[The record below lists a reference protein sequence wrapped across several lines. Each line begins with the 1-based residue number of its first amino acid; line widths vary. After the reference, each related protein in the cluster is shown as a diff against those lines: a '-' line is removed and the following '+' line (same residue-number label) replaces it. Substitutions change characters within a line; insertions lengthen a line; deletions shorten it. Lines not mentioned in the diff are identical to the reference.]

1 MTEHV
6 ANPIIS
12 LKDLDF
18 RVIEALTK
26 ASSPPFLGL
35 LEFSDEDRAKARE
48 SICNIGDGSEQEIER
63 VLRQY
68 QNFATWYICDTVRRF
83 YGMTGTHL
91 VWPYIAEAL
100 GIRSELSHQFRSALH
115 QIVSQRCERLGLPVP
130 LEGMVD
136 LFRLHAGVSDAQLPQ
151 LIRAFLLQ
159 ERHFGPPNLDDG
171 NALNEWED
179 YSLDFLHPGL
189 KVPRIPILWD
199 ASAWHALVYA
209 ECRLDEGN
217 ENKTVYH
224 TKFAKIIKEVQDER
238 ATSPA
243 RVETKARP
251 RLVLDSLELSIRLPD
266 GASRQFVQFDD
277 DPPLRMR
284 PSSVI
289 PLPYYPLPSRV
300 SFGEGVPKIDILP
313 NPGDIFVGDADL
325 EGDIIQVRQ
334 RATLRMTNIII
345 FARKPI
351 EGKNGADV
359 TSYEVAE
366 GLFTTSLALPQIGTL
381 ELLVGETPVYL
392 TRELYRRVS
401 LKGGIIGRSPSGPL
415 YSPEATVLIRTGIA
429 TETQREISVNLGADN
444 EKKISFQTDISGE
457 KEIPL
462 NDILPVFGD
471 LHGPP
476 GPVALRVELLRP
488 KEDENE
494 QAIGTGIRMRA
505 DIWPEFLERKGFNLR
520 CSLRPS
526 NWAKNESR
534 NIFVDQADILCI
546 DSEATS
552 EAEIAFEIESKLRRY
567 RLPPNDLN
575 IVHISPDG
583 TTRPFPTGFPLILT
597 SVTRGGALRF
607 YSDDSEAALEIPNHS
622 QYRPFRGGRASTV
635 ALRGLKPG
643 WIQLHR
649 QDGSTIPLAE
659 IREEFAYSSV
669 SISRQ
674 SGNVQISLNLDG
686 KIDALRVEV
695 EGETGE
701 GEIGDIHFGAEQFL
715 DRPPEW
721 VSATLQPTGHLEIVI
736 DGYKL
741 SPRIGLGRLYVKDQA
756 GWHPIV
762 SAQGDLLTFVSA
774 HSDIEPE
781 SDLTEKRCKRVLGW
795 LDIRHAS
802 ESRKEG
808 GVDAILTK
816 RKSSLVKHL
825 DTIPGGKSKLLDMS
839 LNDDWFVAGSTW
851 MPSMQT
857 LLDCPDIFETS
868 IANFHNV
875 GGAFECLS
883 QLENHPLRELDF
895 IDLVAFAGFSNA
907 AIAEKTDEKLQGFD
921 AKKLMQIVLS
931 QENRAELRWSGSP
944 VLGPTHWRAA
954 HMLLQD
960 RIEETRFF
968 GEDVESNNGKR
979 SLNLRRLHRL
989 TARNNN
995 EKIPVPSFLLEEQ
1008 QTIHEDCSQTL
1019 RDFAVAARSQ
1029 GTLSWLSSLEG
1040 KSEFS
1045 SEILLKSL
1053 EDLVRLG
1060 PELFAFH
1067 LIAAELER
1075 RN

>member
-68 QNFATWYICDTVRRF
+68 QNFATWYICDTVRRL
-83 YGMTGTHL
+83 YGMTGTHR

-100 GIRSELSHQFRSALH
+100 GIRSELSHPFRHTLH
-115 QIVSQRCERLGLPVP
+115 QIVSQRCGRLGLPVP
-130 LEGMVD
+130 TEGKVN

-189 KVPRIPILWD
+189 RVPRIPILWD

-238 ATSPA
+238 AASPA

-251 RLVLDSLELSIRLPD
+251 RLVLDNLELSIRLPD
-266 GASRQFVQFDD
+266 GTSRQLVQFDD
-277 DPPLRMR
+277 DPSLRVR

-289 PLPYYPLPSRV
+289 PLPYPLPSRV
-300 SFGEGVPKIDILP
+300 SFGEGVLKIDILP
-313 NPGDIFVGDADL
+313 NPGDVFVGDADL

-334 RATLRMTNIII
+334 HKKLSMTNIII
-345 FARKPI
+345 FAREPI
-351 EGKNGADV
+351 KGRDV

-366 GLFTTSLALPQIGTL
+366 GLFTTSLALPQTETL
-381 ELLVGETPVYL
+381 ELLVGETPVGL
-392 TRELYRRVS
+392 TRQLYRRVS
-401 LKGGIIGRSPSGPL
+401 LKGGIIGRGPSGPL

-429 TETQREISVNLGADN
+429 TETQREISVNLGAEPEEIFN
-444 EKKISFQTDISGE
+444 FQTDISGE
-457 KEIPL
+457 AEIPL

-488 KEDENE
+488 KEDENA

-526 NWAKNESR
+526 NWAEKESR
-534 NIFVDQADILCI
+534 NILVDQADILCI
-546 DSEATS
+546 DRKATS

-575 IVHISPDG
+575 IIHIRPDG
-583 TTRPFPTGFPLILT
+583 TTRPWPIGSPLILT
-597 SVTRGGALRF
+597 SATRGGALRF
-607 YSDDSEAALEIPNHS
+607 HSNDSEAALEIPDHS

-643 WIQLHR
+643 WIRLHR
-649 QDGSTIPLAE
+649 QDGVTIDLAE

-701 GEIGDIHFGAEQFL
+701 GEIGDIHFGAGQFL

-721 VSATLQPTGHLEIVI
+721 VSATLQPTGCFEIVI

-741 SPRIGLGRLYVKDQA
+741 SPSIGLGRLYVKDQA

-774 HSDIEPE
+774 HGDIEPE

-808 GVDAILTK
+808 EVDAILAK

-825 DTIPGGKSKLLDMS
+825 DTIPGGRSKLLDMS

-857 LLDCPDIFETS
+857 LLDRPDIFEAS

-883 QLENHPLRELDF
+883 QLENRPLRDLDF
-895 IDLVAFAGFSNA
+895 IDPLAFAGFSNA
-907 AIAEKTDEKLQGFD
+907 ASAQETGEELQGFD
-921 AKKLMQIVLS
+921 AKRLMQIVSL
-931 QENRAELRWSGSP
+931 QEGGGESRWNGSP

-954 HMLLQD
+954 HMMLQD

-968 GEDVESNNGKR
+968 GDDVESNNGKR
-979 SLNLRRLHRL
+979 SLNLRRLHGLADR
-989 TARNNN
+989 NN
-995 EKIPVPSFLLEEQ
+995 EKIQVPSFLEEDQ
-1008 QTIHEDCSQTL
+1008 KIIHEDCSQTL
-1019 RDFAVAARSQ
+1019 QDFAVAARSQ
-1029 GTLSWLSSLEG
+1029 GTLSWLSSLET
-1040 KSEFS
+1040 KFEFS

-1075 RN
+1075 RNS